1 MPNSLQRHPKLV
13 TTKNPVEIRD
23 LNPPLFVF
31 FQLDDR
37 EAGPHDAQL
46 VHPNR
51 GQHVSRISGRR
62 DVEPEHEAG
71 RGLPLPQHRSARTA
85 SGREKPDS
93 RSSHG
98 EFPELSTAVMHYQ
111 LFGTIEQVSN
121 AMLYK

>member
-1 MPNSLQRHPKLV
+1 M
-13 TTKNPVEIRD
+13 
-23 LNPPLFVF
+23 
-31 FQLDDR
+31 FQLERR
-37 EAGPHDAQL
+37 EAGQDDAEL
-46 VHPNR
+46 MRPDR

-98 EFPELSTAVMHYQ
+98 EFPELSV
-111 LFGTIEQVSN
+111 L
-121 AMLYK
+121 